1 MGRFVEINNDGIK
14 TYTLF
19 DKNSIKNVLAL
30 QAKAPVYTFV
40 PEEKSVMK
48 KTFLDSNNL
57 LASAGI
63 VLYKVVEKNKA
74 NFVVEREKY
83 NKDDRKSIIKRDEKI
98 FVQDIGIKD
107 SVVDH
112 IFFLSD
118 GIRQMFSTQFYIDLD
133 NVLKMVYP
141 TIEITSKKTTFKIL
155 SGKGF
160 KGELIFEDISIKNNL
175 TKRSASTYML
185 TVKQTSK
192 TYDLAEFNEL
202 IENLEKFCNEAFPTN
217 DSIYEIAERMTKW
230 QTLQLHTTVQKK
242 ATLQK
247 PW

>member
-1 MGRFVEINNDGIK
+1 MGKFVEVNNDGIK

-19 DKNSIKNVLAL
+19 DKNSMRNIMAL

-48 KTFLDSNNL
+48 KIYLDSNSL
-57 LASAGI
+57 LSSAGI
-63 VLYKVVEKNKA
+63 LLYKNVEKNKA
-74 NFVVEREKY
+74 SFVVEREKY
-83 NKDDRKSIIKRDEKI
+83 NKDAKKSIIKRDEKI
-98 FVQDIGIKD
+98 FVQDIGVKD
-107 SVVDH
+107 TVVDH

-141 TIEITSKKTTFKIL
+141 TIDITSKKTIFKIL

-160 KGELIFEDISIKNNL
+160 KGQLVFEDVTIKNNL
-175 TKRSASTYML
+175 TKRTANTYML

-192 TYDLAEFNEL
+192 TYDFSEFNEL
-202 IENLEKFCNEAFPTN
+202 ISNLEKFCNEAFPT
-217 DSIYEIAERMTKW
+217 DDTIYEIAQRMTK
-230 QTLQLHTTVQKK
+230 
-242 ATLQK
+242 
-247 PW
+247 